1 MWHTLR
7 NILLGLILTLVW
19 HWMPF
24 FTVHFPGPVLVQPTA
39 RRIMWHAHTYSYK
52 QCRHTVRICRL
63 VSKVESGTYG
73 MIINLDSLAVAGLPP
88 ASHYSLTLFASLTL
102 GWTALKIW
110 SEVSTNFFAF
120 PDWQMLTIWSTKTT
134 KKKHINKHETPHVI
148 PSLQRRLSTKILPQN
163 NHPILSRLFSP
174 SKYLCCRLEWA
185 SWPVRREVKVE
196 GDGINASRCHE
207 VWSPWR
213 QTF

>member
-7 NILLGLILTLVW
+7 NTLLGSILTLVW

-73 MIINLDSLAVAGLPP
+73 TIINLDSLAVAGLPP

-120 PDWQMLTIWSTKTT
+120 PDWQMLTIWSTKT
-134 KKKHINKHETPHVI
+134 KKTYKQTWN
-148 PSLQRRLSTKILPQN
+148 PSCNPFLTAPSFNQNTSTEQSPNSQPSVLSVKIFTLSTGVSLM
-163 NHPILSRLFSP
+163 
-174 SKYLCCRLEWA
+174 A
-185 SWPVRREVKVE
+185 SQARGESWRRW
-196 GDGINASRCHE
+196 H
-207 VWSPWR
+207 
-213 QTF
+213 